1 MLASFYF
8 DVERSAQGGDNL
20 TVIWF
25 RKRTNNGSDSK
36 VNPSDADRLLKKSS
50 TSGSS
55 CSTGRIAGENF
66 GEKGPE
72 SMYSATSR

>member
-8 DVERSAQGGDNL
+8 DVEGSAQGGDNL
-20 TVIWF
+20 TVIWS
-25 RKRTNNGSDSK
+25 KNRTNNGSDSK
-36 VNPSDADRLLKKSS
+36 VNPSDVGRLLKKSS
-50 TSGSS
+50 TSGGS
-55 CSTGRIAGENF
+55 CSTGRMAGENL

>member
-50 TSGSS
+50 TSGS
-55 CSTGRIAGENF
+55 
-66 GEKGPE
+66 
-72 SMYSATSR
+72 